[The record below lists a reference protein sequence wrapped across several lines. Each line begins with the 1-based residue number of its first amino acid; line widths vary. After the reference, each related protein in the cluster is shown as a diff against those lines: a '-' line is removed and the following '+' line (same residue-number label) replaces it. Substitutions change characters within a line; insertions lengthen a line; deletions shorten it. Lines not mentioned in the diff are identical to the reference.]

1 MLTNSVRIRAEK
13 LSTAPEIVLHTHKM
27 FVGPLEARKMAFVVG
42 YKKWLKRSQG
52 VADFQAFLKPYFST
66 FMAMFKL
73 A

>member
-1 MLTNSVRIRAEK
+1 
-13 LSTAPEIVLHTHKM
+13 M

-42 YKKWLKRSQG
+42 YKKWLKRSRD

-73 A
+73 AQKRRFWSYELDPNMFCM